1 MSTSFSSTDYPNYTS
16 DGKYRVIGTRPIRH
30 DGVDKVTGAA
40 IYGGDVC
47 LSGMLYGKVLRS
59 PHAHARILSI
69 DTSKAEALDGVRA
82 VATADDL
89 VETVDKLSNLGETLV
104 NVREVAQNS
113 LASGKVLY
121 KGHSIAAVAAINAH
135 IAEEAVDLIEVKYE
149 VLPAVIDVR
158 QAMQDGAVLLD
169 AERTTR
175 EMGEKT
181 DKKSN
186 IASHNRHSMGE
197 LEQGFAAADEIA
209 EREFSTATV
218 HQGYI
223 EPHNTTVWWKRD
235 GSITVWVSTQGPFE
249 IRSQLSEVLQIPV
262 SKIKVIPCEIGG
274 GFGGKFPVYMEPAAA
289 ILSHKT
295 GHPVKMIMD
304 RTEVFE
310 ATGPGP
316 GSYMKVKMGVKKDGT
331 IVAAEISLAFEAGAF
346 PGSAVGAGAS
356 CILGPYNIANV
367 QIDAYDVVVNK
378 PKSSAYRAPGAP
390 NAAYASESVI
400 DELAEKIGMDPLELR
415 LKNAAHE
422 GTRRADGT
430 VYKKIGCEETV
441 QAAIDSEHYKGEI
454 EEELEGP
461 RRGRGVASGFW
472 FNGGG
477 PSSAAIS
484 VNSNGTVNLQEGSV
498 DIGGSRASMAMI
510 VAETLGLRAED
521 VNPSIP
527 DTDSI
532 GMTGGTGGSRVTYAT
547 GHACYNA
554 AEDIKAE
561 MCKRAAVQLE
571 VEEGDIHFQDGDFI
585 CTSDPGKKLSFKEVA
600 AQQGSTGGPITGK
613 GTINAGNPGNAF
625 ATHIVDVEVD
635 TETGK
640 VKILRYTAVQD
651 VGKAIHPSYVEGQI
665 QGAAVQGIGWALSE
679 GYFYKEDGTMA
690 NPTFLDYRMPT
701 TFDTP
706 LIETVLVEV
715 PNPASPHGIRGVG
728 EVPLVPVMGA
738 VANAIYDAIGV
749 RLGDLPMS
757 PDKVIAA
764 LQKNQMQE
772 AAG

>member
-1 MSTSFSSTDYPNYTS
+1 MSTSFSSKDYPDYTS

-40 IYGGDVC
+40 IYGGDVR
-47 LSGMLYGKVLRS
+47 LPGMLFGKVLRS
-59 PHAHARILSI
+59 PHAHARIKSI
-69 DTSKAEALDGVRA
+69 DTSKAMALEGVRA

-89 VETVDKLSNLGETLV
+89 VETVDKLANLGETMV

-121 KGHSIAAVAAINAH
+121 KGHALAAIAATSVH
-135 IAEEAVDLIEVKYE
+135 IAEEALDLIEVEYE
-149 VLPAVIDVR
+149 VLPAVVDV
-158 QAMQDGAVLLD
+158 QKAMQDDAPLLD
-169 AERTTR
+169 ETRTTR

-186 IASHNRHSMGE
+186 IASHNQHSMGD
-197 LEQGFAAADEIA
+197 LTQGFAEADEIV
-209 EREFSTATV
+209 EREFKTATV

-223 EPHNTTVWWKRD
+223 EPHNATVWWKKD
-235 GSITVWVSTQGPFE
+235 GSITIWVSTQGPFE
-249 IRSQLSEVLQIPV
+249 IRSQVSEVLQVPV
-262 SKIKVIPCEIGG
+262 SKVKVYPCEIGG
-274 GFGGKFPVYMEPAAA
+274 GFGGKFPAYMEPAAA

-295 GHPVKMIMD
+295 GHPVKMIMS

-316 GSYMKVKMGVKKDGT
+316 GSYIKVKMGVKKDGT
-331 IVAAEISLAFEAGAF
+331 ITAAQAYLAYEAGGF

-367 QIDAYDVVVNK
+367 TIDAYDVVVNK

-390 NAAYASESVI
+390 NAAYAAESVI

-415 LKNAAHE
+415 KKNSSRE
-422 GTRRADGT
+422 GTRRADGA
-430 VYKKIGCEETV
+430 VYKQIGCEETV
-441 QAAIDSEHYKGEI
+441 QAAMDSEHYKSK
-454 EEELEGP
+454 LEGP
-461 RRGRGVASGFW
+461 HRGRGVASGFW

-477 PSSAAIS
+477 SSSSAIS
-484 VNSNGTVNLQEGSV
+484 VNSNGTINLQEGSV

-510 VAETLGLRAED
+510 VAETLGLNAED

-547 GHACYNA
+547 GHACYKA
-554 AEDIKAE
+554 AEATKAE
-561 MCKRAAVQLE
+561 MCLRAARQLE
-571 VEEGDIHFQDGDFI
+571 VEEGDVEYQNGNFV
-585 CTSDPGKKLSFKEVA
+585 CTSDPGKTLTFKDVA
-600 AQQGSTGGPITGK
+600 AQQGSTGGPITAT
-613 GTINAGNPGNAF
+613 GTINAGGPGNAF

-635 TETGK
+635 PETGK
-640 VKILRYTAVQD
+640 VKILRFTAVQD

-665 QGAAVQGIGWALSE
+665 QGGVVQGIGWALSE
-679 GYFYKEDGTMA
+679 GYFYNEDGSMA

-701 TFDTP
+701 ALDLP
-706 LIETVLVEV
+706 LVETVLVEV
-715 PNPASPHGIRGVG
+715 PNLASPHGIRGVG
-728 EVPLVPVMGA
+728 EVPLVPPMA
-738 VANAIYDAIGV
+738 AIANAIYDAIGT
-749 RLGDLPMS
+749 RLGSLPMS
-757 PDKVIAA
+757 PDKVVAA
-764 LQKNQMQE
+764 LQANELQE